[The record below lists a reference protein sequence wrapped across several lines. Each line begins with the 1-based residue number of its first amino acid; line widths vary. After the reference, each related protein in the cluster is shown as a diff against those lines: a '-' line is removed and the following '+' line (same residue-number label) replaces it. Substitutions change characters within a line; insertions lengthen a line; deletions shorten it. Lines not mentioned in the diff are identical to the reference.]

1 MADNAAA
8 RGNAASGDSVQGAT
22 QPALDAA
29 GAFNRDHGDW
39 VYEIDPSWMHAA
51 RTTQKDLLE

>member
-1 MADNAAA
+1 
-8 RGNAASGDSVQGAT
+8 VQGAT

-51 RTTQKDLLE
+51 RTTQADLLE